1 MNKSTYEYEYSMRLE
16 GERDTPIYCT
26 EYILVLGLLVWTA
39 MDQIRAYAVEIE
51 MSPSTVSEHRLFT
64 LFTRS
69 NKAYI
74 VDCLKSISYPG
85 VELSELLSS

>member
-26 EYILVLGLLVWTA
+26 EYTLVLGLLVWTA

-51 MSPSTVSEHRLFT
+51 MSPSKHSQSVS
-64 LFTRS
+64 
-69 NKAYI
+69 I
-74 VDCLKSISYPG
+74 DCLLCLQDLIKRT
-85 VELSELLSS
+85 LLIV